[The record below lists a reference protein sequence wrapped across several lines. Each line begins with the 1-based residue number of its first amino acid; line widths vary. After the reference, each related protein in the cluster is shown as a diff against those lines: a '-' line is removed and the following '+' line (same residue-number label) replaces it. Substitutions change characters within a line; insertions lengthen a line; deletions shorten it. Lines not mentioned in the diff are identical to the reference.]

1 GPVWYDAHN
10 VEYTMKQSILSNSSC
25 HEELLNQVWKVE
37 QQACLQSD
45 YVYTC
50 SADDAKQL
58 QERYQVDS
66 GKFLVVPN
74 GVDLQASPFLPL
86 NQKLGLKKRLG
97 LTRFTAIFIGSWHG
111 PNIEAVAWLKTLAE
125 ECPHIDIFILGSVCN
140 HPILEVVPTNMKLFG
155 VVGSA
160 QKNTLIHAAD
170 VALNPMEEGSG
181 TNLKMLE
188 YAALGTLIISTP
200 FGNRGLDFEHK
211 KHLILAQRSGIAS
224 ALNEVINDFYDVSLY
239 QDNALLLCKSNYCW
253 SVINQTLSRIPIH

>member
-1 GPVWYDAHN
+1 
-10 VEYTMKQSILSNSSC
+10 
-25 HEELLNQVWKVE
+25 
-37 QQACLQSD
+37 
-45 YVYTC
+45 
-50 SADDAKQL
+50 
-58 QERYQVDS
+58 
-66 GKFLVVPN
+66 
-74 GVDLQASPFLPL
+74 
-86 NQKLGLKKRLG
+86 
-97 LTRFTAIFIGSWHG
+97 
-111 PNIEAVAWLKTLAE
+111 
-125 ECPHIDIFILGSVCN
+125 
-140 HPILEVVPTNMKLFG
+140 MKLFG

-211 KHLILAQRSGIAS
+211 KHLILAQRSGISS

>member
-1 GPVWYDAHN
+1 
-10 VEYTMKQSILSNSSC
+10 
-25 HEELLNQVWKVE
+25 
-37 QQACLQSD
+37 
-45 YVYTC
+45 
-50 SADDAKQL
+50 
-58 QERYQVDS
+58 
-66 GKFLVVPN
+66 
-74 GVDLQASPFLPL
+74 
-86 NQKLGLKKRLG
+86 
-97 LTRFTAIFIGSWHG
+97 
-111 PNIEAVAWLKTLAE
+111 
-125 ECPHIDIFILGSVCN
+125 
-140 HPILEVVPTNMKLFG
+140 MKLFG

-239 QDNALLLCKSNYCW
+239 QDNAFLLCKSNYCW